1 MMNELLL
8 ISTKEYCV
16 GSKSDG
22 DYVQVPNCP
31 LIKYVPPPLTAFPSK
46 LPCDSLV

>member
-1 MMNELLL
+1 MILLNSSLSKSSGDHMINELSP

-22 DYVQVPNCP
+22 DNVQVPNC
-31 LIKYVPPPLTAFPSK
+31 
-46 LPCDSLV
+46 